1 MKKLILTAIA
11 ALTFQLSQ
19 AQVEEG
25 ESIINLGVG
34 LSPTFY
40 SEDGFEAGLP
50 PIEASYE
57 YMLKEKISIGGFAG
71 FSTAE
76 FRVNGFDF
84 GFDYTYILAGVLGN
98 YHFVNSEKFNAYGGI
113 KLGYNNVSVK
123 EVGTAGNGFVADGSG
138 ILYGAQLGARYWASG
153 SIGIN
158 AEVGYGI
165 SLLRAG
171 ITFKL

>member
-1 MKKLILTAIA
+1 MKKLLFAAITVI
-11 ALTFQLSQ
+11 TFQMSN

-25 ESIINLGVG
+25 DSMINIGVG

-40 SEDGFEAGLP
+40 SGDGFEAGLP

-57 YMLKEKISIGGFAG
+57 YMLKEKISVGGFAG

-76 FRVNGFDF
+76 FRATGFDF
-84 GFDYTYILAGVLGN
+84 GYDYTYILVGVLGN
-98 YHFVNSEKFNAYGGI
+98 YHFTNSDKFNAYAGI
-113 KLGYNNVSVK
+113 KLGYTNVSVK

-138 ILYGAQLGARYWASG
+138 ILYGGQLGARYWVSE

-158 AEVGYGI
+158 AELGYGI
-165 SLLRAG
+165 SLLRTG